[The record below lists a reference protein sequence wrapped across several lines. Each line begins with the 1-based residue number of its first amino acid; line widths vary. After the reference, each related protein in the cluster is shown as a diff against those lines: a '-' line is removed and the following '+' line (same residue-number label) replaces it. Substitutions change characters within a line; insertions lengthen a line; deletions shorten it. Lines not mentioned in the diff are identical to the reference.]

1 MFKSNSFIK
10 AIIVAMFVFV
20 SMLSFSGFAQ
30 IITPVKWSYSV
41 KQTGND
47 EAELIYTAKIDKGW
61 HLYSQFMKSGG
72 PLPTLF
78 IYEKDNSFKL
88 IGKASE
94 PKPKVEHDEM
104 FNMDVQFFDVKALFK
119 QKIKVLSK
127 KDFIIKVKIDAQACN
142 DETCVPVKDDGEFK
156 VKGNPKGETVE
167 AIKADKKDTAI
178 ATTKDTSKV
187 VAQASDTN
195 KANGKISKP
204 ANGTEEK
211 GSLWLSFW
219 LSFTGGLLGLLM
231 PCVFPMIPMTVS
243 FFMKSGS
250 KGKVQALIFGTSI
263 VVLFILFGTILS
275 LAFGPS
281 FANMISTHWLPN
293 LLFALIFII
302 FAISLFG
309 YFEIVVPNWLISKS
323 VQNEEKGDY
332 IGPIFMAITLVLVSF
347 SCTLPIVSNVAIS
360 SIGGEFIRPII
371 SMFGFSLA
379 FAIPF
384 TLFAFFPGW
393 LKNMPKSGGWLNSV
407 KVVLAFVEL
416 GFALK
421 FINVP
426 DQTYHWRL
434 LDREIYL
441 AAWIVIASMLGLY
454 LLGKLKFPHD
464 DDMPVQKSWFRLFL
478 AIATFTFVVY
488 MIPGMW
494 GAPLKALSGWMPPPE
509 TQDFDLTAQ
518 IRDNAGSGAA
528 PTKTLSLCEDARYA
542 KDLTLPLGLKGYFD
556 YNQALACSKQQN
568 KPLFIDFTG
577 HGCTNCR
584 KMENQVWS
592 DKRVLKLLKEEFI
605 IVSLYVDDKVVAL
618 EKQDYYTDKKGK
630 VITMLGDK
638 NGDIEA
644 TKFASNAQPWYQILD
659 AEGNALVEPRGCN
672 LDVDAY
678 IKFLEK
684 GIEEFKKK
692 KK

>member
-1 MFKSNSFIK
+1 
-10 AIIVAMFVFV
+10 
-20 SMLSFSGFAQ
+20 
-30 IITPVKWSYSV
+30 
-41 KQTGND
+41 
-47 EAELIYTAKIDKGW
+47 
-61 HLYSQFMKSGG
+61 
-72 PLPTLF
+72 
-78 IYEKDNSFKL
+78 
-88 IGKASE
+88 
-94 PKPKVEHDEM
+94 
-104 FNMDVQFFDVKALFK
+104 
-119 QKIKVLSK
+119 
-127 KDFIIKVKIDAQACN
+127 
-142 DETCVPVKDDGEFK
+142 
-156 VKGNPKGETVE
+156 
-167 AIKADKKDTAI
+167 
-178 ATTKDTSKV
+178 
-187 VAQASDTN
+187 
-195 KANGKISKP
+195 
-204 ANGTEEK
+204 
-211 GSLWLSFW
+211 
-219 LSFTGGLLGLLM
+219 
-231 PCVFPMIPMTVS
+231 
-243 FFMKSGS
+243 
-250 KGKVQALIFGTSI
+250 
-263 VVLFILFGTILS
+263 
-275 LAFGPS
+275 
-281 FANMISTHWLPN
+281 
-293 LLFALIFII
+293 
-302 FAISLFG
+302 
-309 YFEIVVPNWLISKS
+309 
-323 VQNEEKGDY
+323 
-332 IGPIFMAITLVLVSF
+332 
-347 SCTLPIVSNVAIS
+347 
-360 SIGGEFIRPII
+360 
-371 SMFGFSLA
+371 
-379 FAIPF
+379 
-384 TLFAFFPGW
+384 
-393 LKNMPKSGGWLNSV
+393 
-407 KVVLAFVEL
+407 
-416 GFALK
+416 
-421 FINVP
+421 
-426 DQTYHWRL
+426 
-434 LDREIYL
+434 
-441 AAWIVIASMLGLY
+441 MLGLY